1 MKQGQL
7 FTGLGKGD
15 FFINIY
21 KEKIK
26 EKIGFLPFPGTLN
39 LKITDD
45 SFLNTLPKKRIEEF
59 FIDDKNYGAVT
70 LYPIKLNTIEAAI
83 IRPERTQH
91 KKEVIEII
99 ASFYLREK
107 LNLIDGNTVTITFL
121 NES

>member
-1 MKQGQL
+1 MIKGTL
-7 FTGLGKGD
+7 FTGLEKAKH
-15 FFINIY
+15 FIEIY
-21 KEKIK
+21 KEKIQQQV
-26 EKIGFLPFPGTLN
+26 GFLPYLGTLN

-45 SFLNTLPKKRIEEF
+45 SFLTTLQKKRIEDF

-99 ASFYLREK
+99 APFYLREK

>member
-1 MKQGQL
+1 MQGQL
-7 FTGLGKGD
+7 FTGLGKAKH
-15 FFINIY
+15 FIEIY
-21 KEKIK
+21 KDKIQQQV
-26 EKIGFLPFPGTLN
+26 GFLPYLGTLN

-45 SFLNTLPKKRIEEF
+45 SFLNTLQKKRIEEF

-99 ASFYLREK
+99 APIHLRK
-107 LNLIDGNTVTITFL
+107 KFDLSDGDSINI
-121 NES
+121 